1 MHILIAPNAF
11 KNSLN
16 ALEAAFAISKG
27 FEQSCLNFTC
37 ECFPVGDGGDGTGFL
52 ITSKFGGAW
61 EETLVQD
68 SMGRPIKA
76 SFGLIEAGKTA
87 VIEMADAS
95 GLRLLDPKELNPLLA
110 TSFGTGLQI
119 KAALEKGVKKII
131 IAMGGSSTV
140 DGGTGILR
148 ALGVRFLNAN
158 GKELPSSVGDLINLC
173 SIDLSGIDKRIKR
186 CNLIVLCDVENQLL
200 GKQGSANIFG
210 PQKGA
215 TPVQVRI
222 LDKALTKLSQVV
234 LHQTRKDI
242 SAIKYGGTAGGA
254 AAGLYALLD
263 AKLVNGIEYFLDLT
277 DFGSAL
283 KRSTLV
289 ITAEGSIDEQTL
301 KGKGPFG
308 VAFRAKQNGLPV
320 IGLAGKVPLK
330 QNARLQRYF
339 DVLIAIGNMPSD
351 MPDALSDTSE
361 NIIRTGRQ
369 IGNLLA
375 IKQ

>member
-1 MHILIAPNAF
+1 MHVLIAPNAF

-16 ALEAAFAISKG
+16 ADEVAFAIRKG
-27 FEQSCLNFTC
+27 FEQSRLNCTC

-52 ITSKFGGAW
+52 ITNKCGGVW
-61 EETLVQD
+61 EETLVRD
-68 SMGRPIKA
+68 SMGRPIRA

-87 VIEMADAS
+87 VIEMANAS
-95 GLRLLDPKELNPLLA
+95 GLRILDPNELNPLLA
-110 TSFGTGLQI
+110 NSFGTGLQI

-131 IAMGGSSTV
+131 VAMGGSSTV

-158 GKELPSSVGDLINLC
+158 GEELSSSVGDLINLS
-173 SIDLSGIDKRIKR
+173 SIDLSGIDKRIYK

-200 GKQGSANIFG
+200 GKLGSANIFG

-215 TPVQVRI
+215 TPAQVKI
-222 LDKALTKLSQVV
+222 LDKALTELSQVV
-234 LHQTRKDI
+234 LHQTIKDMA
-242 SAIKYGGTAGGA
+242 AIKYGGTAGGA
-254 AAGLYALLD
+254 AAGLYAIFD
-263 AKLVNGIEYFLDLT
+263 AKLVNGIEYFLRLT
-277 DFGSAL
+277 DFDSAL
-283 KRSTLV
+283 QRSSLV

-308 VAFRAKQNGLPV
+308 VAFRAKQKGLPV

-330 QNARLQRYF
+330 QNARLQQYF
-339 DVLIAIGNMPSD
+339 DVLMAIGNMPSD
-351 MPDALSDTSE
+351 MTTALSVTSE
-361 NIIRTGRQ
+361 NIIRTSRQ

-375 IKQ
+375 LGQ